1 MFCLECGSDM
11 VASRDAITEC
21 YRGESFTVEGI
32 EHLVCPRCGE
42 YSLTADAS
50 RELSR
55 SIAGQY
61 AELHGLLRPDEILA
75 LRGKLGLSQAE
86 FQRMLGVTGVA
97 ASRWE
102 TGRCQQ
108 SKSVDLLMRLARDHE
123 CVARDL
129 MEKAEVGGKRFA
141 SKGSSC
147 TFSARM
153 AGRTPLVSFEE
164 RTVSDAR

>member
-11 VASRDAITEC
+11 VATRDAIIES
-21 YRGESFTVEGI
+21 YRGESFAVEGI

-75 LRGKLGLSQAE
+75 LRSKLGLSQAE

-108 SKSVDLLMRLARDHE
+108 SKSVDLLMRLTRDHE
-123 CVARDL
+123 CAARDL
-129 MEKAEVGGKRFA
+129 MEKAEVGGRRSI

-147 TFSARM
+147 TFSAHL
-153 AGRTPLVSFEE
+153 AGKSPSVSFQE
-164 RTVSDAR
+164 RNASNA